1 MSFGRCASTTVGK
14 GVAGLVVAVVGAVAA
29 MGGMGITVVAMD
41 SKETVIIDNHHG

>member
-1 MSFGRCASTTVGK
+1 MGK